1 MDCKAFIDH
10 LEFYLDRELG
20 EPERTEVQEHAIAC
34 AGCGGVMAKQREFRG
49 RLRTS
54 ANQTA
59 LPSAMSARL
68 EAALLKQQPLATS
81 AAAAPSRG
89 YRPYLLAAAALLLV
103 TAALRVGLGSR
114 EAVQDSSVA
123 SRGIRGWVSPAGR
136 GNDPL
141 VVQSAA
147 WHQRNVP
154 VEVTGP
160 NQASV
165 ENWFSGKVDFPL
177 HLPRLG
183 RGATLLGG
191 RMTTVA
197 NRPAA
202 LLFYDVDGTKLSV
215 LVTDEAAGET
225 GIPLRVGKQRS
236 LYLDN
241 TTTPFAVATE
251 RRDGLTY
258 AYTSNLPSEDLVRL
272 VTSD

>member
-1 MDCKAFIDH
+1 MDCRAFIDH

-34 AGCGGVMAKQREFRG
+34 ATCGGVMAKQREFRG
-49 RLRTS
+49 RLRSS
-54 ANQTA
+54 AQQAA
-59 LPSAMSARL
+59 LPSDMAARL
-68 EAALLKQQPLATS
+68 EASLMRQKPF
-81 AAAAPSRG
+81 APAEAPARS

-103 TAALRVGLGSR
+103 TAAVRVGVGNR
-114 EAVQDSSVA
+114 DAVQESSLA
-123 SRGIRGWVSPAGR
+123 SRGLGGWSAPQHRNA
-136 GNDPL
+136 DPL
-141 VVQSAA
+141 IVQSAA

-177 HLPRLG
+177 HMPRLG

-215 LVTDEAAGET
+215 LVTDEAAGESGT
-225 GIPLRVGKQRS
+225 PLRVGKQRS
-236 LYLDN
+236 LFVDN

-258 AYTSNLPSEDLVRL
+258 AYTSNLPSEDLVRV

>member
-1 MDCKAFIDH
+1 MDCKAFTEH

-20 EPERTEVQEHAIAC
+20 EPERTEVQEHALAC
-34 AGCGGVMAKQREFRG
+34 TSCGAAMSKQREFRG
-49 RLRTS
+49 RLRSS
-54 ANQTA
+54 ANHAA
-59 LPSAMSARL
+59 LPGAMAARL
-68 EAALLKQQPLATS
+68 EASLMKQQPIG
-81 AAAAPSRG
+81 AAAQPARN
-89 YRPYLLAAAALLLV
+89 YRPYLLAAAALLLAS
-103 TAALRVGLGSR
+103 AALRIALRDDASVT
-114 EAVQDSSVA
+114 ESSLA
-123 SRGIRGWVSPAGR
+123 SRGLRDWVAPQRSGS
-136 GNDPL
+136 DPL

-177 HLPRLG
+177 HMPRLG

-215 LVTDEAAGET
+215 LVTDEASGERGT
-225 GIPLRVGKQRS
+225 PLRVGKQRS

>member
-34 AGCGGVMAKQREFRG
+34 TGCGAVMAKQREFRG
-49 RLRTS
+49 RLRNS
-54 ANQTA
+54 ANHSA
-59 LPSAMSARL
+59 LPSDMAARL
-68 EAALLKQQPLATS
+68 EASLLKQQPFAPP
-81 AAAAPSRG
+81 AQPSRN
-89 YRPYLLAAAALLLV
+89 YRPYLLAAAAVLLA
-103 TAALRVGLGSR
+103 TAAIRVGLGSR
-114 EAVQDSSVA
+114 GSVPESSLA
-123 SRGIRGWVSPAGR
+123 SQGLRGWVAPLR
-136 GNDPL
+136 GGDPL

-177 HLPRLG
+177 HMPRLG

-215 LVTDEAAGET
+215 LVTDEAAGESGT
-225 GIPLRVGKQRS
+225 PLRVGKQRA

>member
-34 AGCGGVMAKQREFRG
+34 AACGAVMAKQREFRG

-54 ANQTA
+54 ASRTA
-59 LPSAMSARL
+59 LPAGMAARL
-68 EAALLKQQPLATS
+68 DASLMAHQPVTKP
-81 AAAAPSRG
+81 APRAVRN
-89 YRPYLLAAAALLLV
+89 YRPYLLAAAAVLLT
-103 TAALRVGLGSR
+103 TAALRVGVAERRTVR
-114 EAVQDSSVA
+114 ESGLAA
-123 SRGIRGWVSPAGR
+123 SGLRGWVAPQRAAG
-136 GNDPL
+136 NPL

-147 WHQRNVP
+147 WHQRDVP

-177 HLPRLG
+177 HMPRIG
-183 RGATLLGG
+183 AGATLLGG

-202 LLFYDVDGTKLSV
+202 LLFYDVGGTKLSV
-215 LVTDEAAGET
+215 LVTDEDAAEAGT
-225 GIPLRVGKQRS
+225 PLRVGKQRS
-236 LYLDN
+236 LYVDN

-258 AYTSNLPSEDLVRL
+258 AYTSNLPSEDLVRV

>member
-1 MDCKAFIDH
+1 M
-10 LEFYLDRELG
+10 
-20 EPERTEVQEHAIAC
+20 
-34 AGCGGVMAKQREFRG
+34 
-49 RLRTS
+49 
-54 ANQTA
+54 
-59 LPSAMSARL
+59 
-68 EAALLKQQPLATS
+68 
-81 AAAAPSRG
+81 AAAAL
-89 YRPYLLAAAALLLV
+89 LLAAAALRV
-103 TAALRVGLGSR
+103 ALHDDASVP
-114 EAVQDSSVA
+114 ESSLA
-123 SRGIRGWVSPAGR
+123 SRGLRDWVVPQRNSG
-136 GNDPL
+136 DPL

-177 HLPRLG
+177 HMPRLG

-215 LVTDEAAGET
+215 LVTDEASGERGT
-225 GIPLRVGKQRS
+225 PLRVGKQRS